1 MSVGLDVSRLGLMTI
16 VGQPKTI
23 SEYIQASSRVGRGEV
38 PGLVITLFN
47 EFKPRDKS
55 YFETF
60 NSWNQ
65 DMYAEVES
73 SGVTPYAARTR
84 EKILPALLVG
94 FVIKELDRYD
104 SDNFSISD
112 SDEETIKNSV
122 LPKILNRISK
132 VDDSVREEAKE
143 ELLEILD
150 LWKQR
155 RTIPYLCQILNQNTL
170 Y

>member
-1 MSVGLDVSRLGLMTI
+1 
-16 VGQPKTI
+16 
-23 SEYIQASSRVGRGEV
+23 
-38 PGLVITLFN
+38 
-47 EFKPRDKS
+47 
-55 YFETF
+55 
-60 NSWNQ
+60 
-65 DMYAEVES
+65 MYAEVES
-73 SGVTPYAARTR
+73 SGVTPYAAR
-84 EKILPALLVG
+84 EKNTSCSISWIV
-94 FVIKELDRYD
+94 FKELDRYD

-155 RTIPYLCQILNQNTL
+155 RTIPYLWSDSQPEYSLLMSAETVSIWQRKTSC
-170 Y
+170 